1 MVAQSWVLLVRLL
14 VRQWGSV
21 SSSALIFIHDA
32 DKLEISCRGKRLR
45 DMKTEFSFHQFV
57 QLNINRKRRK
67 KKNRKGKR
75 TKEKESGLI
84 CNITFFSW
92 SNYSISLLKGERGTV
107 SQELETEVRDIQIKI
122 KAYIFK
128 SKDNEIITERGKGL
142 QLFSSSSL

>member
-1 MVAQSWVLLVRLL
+1 M
-14 VRQWGSV
+14 

-32 DKLEISCRGKRLR
+32 DKLEISCRGKRPR

-128 SKDNEIITERGKGL
+128 SKDNEITTERGKGL

>member
-1 MVAQSWVLLVRLL
+1 
-14 VRQWGSV
+14 
-21 SSSALIFIHDA
+21 
-32 DKLEISCRGKRLR
+32 
-45 DMKTEFSFHQFV
+45 MKTEFSFHQFV

-128 SKDNEIITERGKGL
+128 SKDNEITTERGKGL